1 MSGPTPG
8 PWTCHVLNSDDT
20 VAVVRAGT
28 LQIAAIGYAPGFA
41 EEANARLIAAA
52 PDLLA
57 ALKAVLEEL
66 EGREDVRDG
75 EDGMQLPN
83 EAMCILNEH
92 GDQMRAAI
100 ARAEGRT

>member
-1 MSGPTPG
+1 MSAHTPG
-8 PWTCHVLNSDDT
+8 PWTCRVLNSDDT
-20 VAVVRAGT
+20 VAVIRAGT

-57 ALKAVLEEL
+57 ALRQVLEVL
-66 EGREDVRDG
+66 EGRADVRDG

-83 EAMCILNEH
+83 EAMSILNEC
-92 GDQMRAAI
+92 GDTMRAAI
-100 ARAEGRT
+100 AKAERT